1 MVKKFFSYIF
11 SRSNF
16 ALFLSAFFLSTF
28 LTVSYFYLL
37 YAHTGLII
45 KKDLGGEF
53 TFSHFTLLGKFYVFS
68 GIIPNFLFL
77 ILIFRLIK
85 FLLIISL
92 KLVGKILSIIFSD
105 KNLDKFNEYVVKLEK
120 TLIKNKPKIDKVFN
134 KIKLKKKVK
143 KDYLMPLSIIIAAT
157 ILAIAILFQ

>member
-11 SRSNF
+11 SRSNPG
-16 ALFLSAFFLSTF
+16 LFLSAFFLSLF
-28 LTVSYFYLL
+28 LTVSGVYLL
-37 YAHTGLII
+37 NVHTGLIL

-53 TFSHFTLLGKFYVFS
+53 TFSHFTLLGKFYAFS
-68 GIIPNFLFL
+68 GIIPSFLLL

-105 KNLDKFNEYVVKLEK
+105 KNLDKF
-120 TLIKNKPKIDKVFN
+120 FN

>member
-1 MVKKFFSYIF
+1 MVKKFFNYIF
-11 SRSNF
+11 TRSNPG
-16 ALFLSAFFLSTF
+16 LFLSAFFFAVLFSS
-28 LTVSYFYLL
+28 SYYYLL
-37 YAHTGLII
+37 FNYPELIV
-45 KKDLGGEF
+45 KDLK
-53 TFSHFTLLGKFYVFS
+53 SYSYIDNRTLLGLFFSFS
-68 GIIPNFLFL
+68 GIIPSFLFL